1 VKAGPLRSL
10 EATALL
16 VALLARGG
24 AAQQRV
30 DQRRPFEPSGS
41 VRILNPVGRVRVI
54 GWDSDSLAISGT
66 LASGAGRFYAAG
78 TPRVYKLGVDVP
90 LASATPGS
98 AELEVRVPRRASV
111 WVKSATADIEV
122 TGVDGPLDLNS
133 VSGAIHVVG
142 TPQDVTAETM
152 DGTVE
157 VAGGTGRT
165 RVKTVSGGILL
176 RGASEDI
183 GATTLSGAIVV
194 RAAGWQRGGT
204 GVQRGSFASVT
215 GDIHFAGDVG
225 RGGVLELESQSGTI
239 DVRVP
244 ATTVADFDLLTIG
257 GTITNGLTQASPER
271 RAVGVGYE
279 LRFST
284 GTGGAQVTARTFK
297 GPIRLQPKP

>member
-1 VKAGPLRSL
+1 MALL
-10 EATALL
+10 LALL
-16 VALLARGG
+16 VRGG
-24 AAQQRV
+24 AAQQRI
-30 DQRRPFEPSGS
+30 DERRPFEPGGS
-41 VRILNPVGRVRVI
+41 VRILNPFGRVRVI
-54 GWDSDSLAISGT
+54 GWDTDSLAISGT
-66 LASGAGRFYAAG
+66 LAPQAGRFYAAG
-78 TPRVYKLGVDVP
+78 SARVYKVGVDVP
-90 LASATPGS
+90 REAPTPGP

-111 WVKSATADIEV
+111 WVKSATADIQV
-122 TGVDGPLDLNS
+122 TGVDGTLDLNS

-142 TPQDVTAETM
+142 TPQDVIAETM
-152 DGTVE
+152 DGAVE

-176 RGASEDI
+176 RGASEDV

-194 RAAGWQRGGT
+194 RAVGWQRGGT
-204 GVQRGSFASVT
+204 GVQRGSFESVT
-215 GDIHFAGDVG
+215 GDIHFVGDVG

-239 DVRVP
+239 EVRVP

-257 GTITNGLTQASPER
+257 GIITNGLTPATPER

-284 GTGGAQVTARTFK
+284 GSGGAQVTVRSFK